1 MEDKFDGMF
10 MTIVNESK
18 GIEGFLTS
26 FFSFMRRKTD
36 FFSTPDKG
44 REFVLKYFEEQN
56 RVYQDNKRKEEQK
69 AKQKEEQKRKDEEK
83 KKQEEARKT
92 AKVVE
97 VTDEEA
103 EAIKRGED
111 PVIIEKKETP
121 KPQDKVEEV
130 KNEGKKEEDKK
141 DEPKDDDDKG
151 LIPVNNG
158 SITDQYVWTQTL
170 REVTMNIFIPEGT
183 PSRNMKVSVTVTHLK
198 ITIGGKVHIEGEF
211 FDKIKADDH
220 VWTIDTFE
228 KRRCVI
234 LTFDKFE
241 GQSWWKCA
249 LKGEPEINTKKVEPE
264 NSQLSD
270 LDSETRPVVEK
281 MMIDQRRKAAGMP
294 SLEEEKNKDM
304 LKGFMAQHPE
314 MDFSKA
320 KITGPGQ
327 NSFGN
332 FNMN

>member
-1 MEDKFDGMF
+1 MEERFDGMF
-10 MTIVNESK
+10 MTIVNDSH
-18 GIEGFLTS
+18 GIEGFLS
-26 FFSFMRRKTD
+26 NFFGFMRRKTD

-56 RVYQDNKRKEEQK
+56 RVYQDAKRKEEK
-69 AKQKEEQKRKDEEK
+69 KNKEKEEQKRKEEEK
-83 KKQEEARKT
+83 KKQEDARKT

-97 VTDEEA
+97 LTDEEA
-103 EAIKRGED
+103 EQLMKGEEKPKEV
-111 PVIIEKKETP
+111 PVPEVRHEEKSST
-121 KPQDKVEEV
+121 EES
-130 KNEGKKEEDKK
+130 KEESK
-141 DEPKDDDDKG
+141 EETKDDDDKG

-158 SITDQYVWTQTL
+158 SVTDRYVWTQTL
-170 REVTMNIFIPEGT
+170 REVTINFFIPEGV
-183 PSRNMKVSVTVTHLK
+183 PSKNIKVNVTVTHIK
-198 ITIGGKVHIEGEF
+198 ITVAGQVHIEGDF
-211 FDKIKADDH
+211 YDKIKADDH
-220 VWTIDTFE
+220 VWTIDTVE
-228 KRRCVI
+228 KRRCVV

-249 LKGEPEINTKKVEPE
+249 LKGEAEINTKKVEPE

-294 SLEEEKNKDM
+294 TLEEEKNKDM
-304 LKGFMAQHPE
+304 LKDFMAKHPE

-320 KITGPGQ
+320 KISGPGK
-327 NSFGN
+327 NSFGGGG

>member
-1 MEDKFDGMF
+1 MEEKFDGMF
-10 MTIVNESK
+10 MTIVNDSR
-18 GIEGFLTS
+18 GIEGFLS
-26 FFSFMRRKTD
+26 NFFGFMRRKTD
-36 FFSTPDKG
+36 FYSTPDKG
-44 REFVLKYFEEQN
+44 REYVLKYFEEQN
-56 RVYQDNKRKEEQK
+56 RVYQDNKRKEEK
-69 AKQKEEQKRKDEEK
+69 RNKEKEEQKRKEEEK
-83 KKQEEARKT
+83 KKQEDARNN

-97 VTDEEA
+97 ITDEEA
-103 EAIKRGED
+103 DQIMKGEEKPKVPEKALEVIK
-111 PVIIEKKETP
+111 PAS
-121 KPQDKVEEV
+121 EES
-130 KNEGKKEEDKK
+130 KEET
-141 DEPKDDDDKG
+141 KDDDDVG

-158 SITDQYVWTQTL
+158 SITDKYIWTQTL
-170 REVTMNIFIPEGT
+170 REVTMNIFIPEGI
-183 PSRNMKVSVTVTHLK
+183 PSRNIKVNVTVTHLK
-198 ITIGGKVHIEGEF
+198 ITVGGNTHLEGEF
-211 FDKIKADDH
+211 YDRMKPDDH
-220 VWTIDTFE
+220 VWTIDTVD

-249 LKGEPEINTKKVEPE
+249 LKGEAEINTKKVEPE

-304 LKGFMAQHPE
+304 LKDFMAKHPE

-320 KITGPGQ
+320 KISGPGQ
-327 NSFGN
+327 NSFGGGG